1 MMMGSR
7 FLWKLYAG
15 YSALILLSTAVVGGL
30 VAQRTEQDSLEEIQQ
45 SLRARA
51 VLLKDLAAQSL
62 ETSPDPTLQERIHML
77 GTEID
82 TRLTVIRTDG
92 EVIAD
97 SEISPA
103 GMDNHANRP
112 EILAV
117 DLHGIGVAT
126 RFSNTMGMN
135 MMYLA
140 LPVQDDNYLL
150 GYVRT
155 SLPLSMIDNRLSH
168 LRTVVVLGSGLAGI
182 VALVLGFFL
191 AKRFVKPLTSMTAVA
206 ESMACGNYDQ
216 RLSIAGKD
224 EIGKL
229 AQALN
234 RMAQSCRNQMEA
246 INTDRNKLSAILA
259 GMVEGVIAI
268 DWNERVVHMNEA
280 AGEILSV
287 SPEES
292 MDKPISVVTPLHE
305 FYETLRNTLYD
316 EIGMKRELR
325 LKTGQRD
332 QIIGMHTSPL
342 YDGQEK
348 LVGAVVVLYDVSEL
362 RGLEGILRDFM
373 ADASHELKTPI
384 TAIRG
389 LVETLI
395 EDREMAS
402 EDHER
407 FLVKIQRQSI
417 RLSAIVTDLLM
428 LSRLESE
435 NGGFESVPL
444 DLRDIILDSAR
455 ILTPTDEKR
464 SITLETQAPDTPLE
478 VMGDEEALCQ
488 VINNL
493 LDNAFK
499 YTPNGGKVT
508 IRLQSTWNNA
518 VIEVQDTG
526 IGIEP
531 AYKNRI
537 FERFYRVDKARSR
550 ELGGTGLGLSIVKQI
565 VLAHGG
571 HVSVNSIPGTG
582 STFRVSLPLA
592 SAPIQT
598 VLHQ

>member
-1 MMMGSR
+1 MMMRSR

-15 YSALILLSTAVVGGL
+15 YSALILLSTVVVGGL
-30 VAQRTEQDSLEEIQQ
+30 IAQRIERDSFEEIQQ
-45 SLRARA
+45 SLRAQA
-51 VLLKDLAAQSL
+51 VLLKDLAAQFF
-62 ETSPDPTLQERIHML
+62 ETSPDLTFQERIHAL

-92 EVIAD
+92 VVIAD
-97 SEISPA
+97 SKKNPV

-117 DLHGIGVAT
+117 GLHGVGVVT
-126 RFSNTMGMN
+126 RFSSNMGIE
-135 MMYLA
+135 MMYFA
-140 LPVQDDNYLL
+140 LPVQDGNRLL
-150 GYVRT
+150 GYVRA
-155 SLPLSMIDNRLSH
+155 SLPLSVIDNRLNH
-168 LRTVVVLGSGLAGI
+168 LQAVVALGSGLAGI
-182 VALVLGFFL
+182 VALVLGFLLARRFL
-191 AKRFVKPLTSMTAVA
+191 KPLTSMTAVA
-206 ESMACGNYDQ
+206 ESMALGNYDQ

-234 RMAQSCRNQMEA
+234 RMAKNCHNQMEA

-259 GMVEGVIAI
+259 GMVEGVVAV

-280 AGEILSV
+280 AGQILDV

-292 MDKPISVVTPLHE
+292 MDKPIGVVIHLPE
-305 FYETLRNTLYD
+305 FCEALRNTLYD
-316 EIGMKRELR
+316 GIEMKRDLR
-325 LKTGQRD
+325 LKTRRRD
-332 QIIGMHTSPL
+332 QVIEMHASPL
-342 YDGQEK
+342 YGGQGE

-362 RGLEGILRDFM
+362 HRLERILRDFM
-373 ADASHELKTPI
+373 ANASHELKTPI

-395 EDREMAS
+395 EDREMTS

-407 FLVKIQRQSI
+407 FLVRIQRQSM
-417 RLSAIVTDLLM
+417 RLSSIVTDLLT

-435 NGGFESVPL
+435 SGGFESVPL
-444 DLRDIILDSAR
+444 DLRDTILDSAR
-455 ILTPTDEKR
+455 ILPPAGEKR
-464 SITLETQAPDTPLE
+464 GISLETQVPDTPLE
-478 VMGDEEALCQ
+478 VAGDEEALCQ

-499 YTPNGGKVT
+499 YTPDGGQVW
-508 IRLQSTWNNA
+508 IRLQSVGNNA
-518 VIEVQDTG
+518 IIEVQDTG

-531 AYKNRI
+531 SHQNRI

-550 ELGGTGLGLSIVKQI
+550 ELGGTGLGLSIVKHI
-565 VLAHGG
+565 VLTHGG
-571 HVSVNSIPGTG
+571 HVSVVSIPGTG

-592 SAPIQT
+592 SAPLPT
-598 VLHQ
+598 VLRQ